1 MASTP
6 VPAPIPGD
14 ITASPPAWPYH
25 PRDETASSPA
35 PAPSGSA
42 ASSPMETVPTS
53 TPDKSGGSGIPF
65 INSNPAVPLPTGEI
79 DSATIRPLSTSGH
92 HRPVYSVSPFISIVK
107 YILHFIILDLV
118 YYNKNRQNIKIL
130 ASCKT
135 YVSKS

>member
-25 PRDETASSPA
+25 PRDETASYPA

-42 ASSPMETVPTS
+42 SSSPMETVPTS
-53 TPDKSGGSGIPF
+53 MPDKSGGGGIPF

-79 DSATIRPLSTSGH
+79 DSATIRPLPTSGH
-92 HRPVYSVSPFISIVK
+92 HQPVYSFSPFISIVE
-107 YILHFIILDLV
+107 YILYFIILDLA
-118 YYNKNRQNIKIL
+118 YNKNRQNRKISACIL
-130 ASCKT
+130 NI
-135 YVSKS
+135 YLNL